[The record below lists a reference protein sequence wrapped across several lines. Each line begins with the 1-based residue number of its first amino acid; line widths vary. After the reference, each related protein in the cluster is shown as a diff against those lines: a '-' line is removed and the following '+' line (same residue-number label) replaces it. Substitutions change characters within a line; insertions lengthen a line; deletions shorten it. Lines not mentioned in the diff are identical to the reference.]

1 MKHTNYRIGK
11 ATQVQREGILK
22 HFPKMSE
29 EFHKNVVIHVAVDDQ
44 EQVIGRIMVTEGD
57 VPSPIG
63 GKCWCISNVFVHP
76 DHRREGIASA
86 LVNLVKTQAEADG
99 IVYLHGSANASVE
112 ATMFWLNQG
121 FTLNAYGRKGED
133 PQNPLLY
140 GNYHHM
146 MSYRMDRTPLF
157 VADASVVIR
166 PVSGDGIPRLIE
178 TYTYDVKKKEF
189 LLNRKENLFGFE
201 AVGDSGERKGVILA
215 CPDSMQAPLDSTRW
229 WIFLF
234 VEPPYRRQ
242 GIGRSLVR
250 HLYQYAQ
257 GKNVIQLSNIDQ
269 TEEHIGFWYALGFD
283 IYFWDKNVQTGTRAT
298 TAMLRVNK

>member
-1 MKHTNYRIGK
+1 
-11 ATQVQREGILK
+11 
-22 HFPKMSE
+22 
-29 EFHKNVVIHVAVDDQ
+29 
-44 EQVIGRIMVTEGD
+44 MVTEGD

-76 DHRREGIASA
+76 EHRREGIASA
-86 LVNLVKTQAEADG
+86 LVNLVKEQAEAAG
-99 IVYLHGSANASVE
+99 IIYLHGSANASVE

-146 MSYRMDRTPLF
+146 MSYRMDRKPLAP
-157 VADASVVIR
+157 ADASLAIR
-166 PVSGDGIPRLIE
+166 PVEGEEIPQLIE
-178 TYTYDVKKKEF
+178 KYTSDEKKKFF
-189 LLNRKENLFGFE
+189 LLSKTEDLFGFE
-201 AVGDSGERKGVILA
+201 AIGDAGERKGVILVR
-215 CPDSMQAPLDSTRW
+215 PDSMQAPLDSTRW
-229 WIFLF
+229 WMFLF

-257 GKNVIQLSNIDQ
+257 GRDVIQLSNIDQ
-269 TEEHIGFWYALGFD
+269 TEDHIGFWYEIGFD
-283 IYFWDKNVQTGTRAT
+283 IFFWDKNAQTGRRAA
-298 TAMLRVNK
+298 TAMLRVN

>member
-1 MKHTNYRIGK
+1 MNHTNYRICK
-11 ATQVQREGILK
+11 ANQIQREGILK

-29 EFHKNVVIHVAVDDQ
+29 EARKNVTIHVSVDDK

-76 DHRREGIASA
+76 EHRREGIASA
-86 LVNLVKTQAEADG
+86 LVNLVKEQAEAAG
-99 IVYLHGSANASVE
+99 IIYLHGSANASVE

-146 MSYRMDRTPLF
+146 MSYRMDRKPLSP
-157 VADASVVIR
+157 ADASVTIR
-166 PVSGDGIPRLIE
+166 PVEGEEIPQLIE
-178 TYTYDVKKKEF
+178 KYTSDEKKKFF
-189 LLNRKENLFGFE
+189 LLSKTEDLFGFE
-201 AVGDSGERKGVILA
+201 AIGDAGERKGVILVR
-215 CPDSMQAPLDSTRW
+215 PDSMQAPLDSTRW
-229 WIFLF
+229 WMFLF

-257 GKNVIQLSNIDQ
+257 GRDVIQLSNIDQ
-269 TEEHIGFWYALGFD
+269 TEDHIGFWYEIGFD
-283 IYFWDKNVQTGTRAT
+283 IFFWDKNAQTGRRAA
-298 TAMLRVNK
+298 TAMLRVN